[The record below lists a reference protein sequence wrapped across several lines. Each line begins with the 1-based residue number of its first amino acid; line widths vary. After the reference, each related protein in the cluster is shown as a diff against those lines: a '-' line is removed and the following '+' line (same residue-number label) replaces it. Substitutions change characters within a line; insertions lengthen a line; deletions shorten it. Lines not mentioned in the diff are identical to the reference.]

1 MAKRI
6 QETKQYMIQ
15 LTDNQLE
22 LTTKRTIMENEQMSA
37 EMAYQSHQTSSVL
50 SQNLELERRT
60 GQLKRELSLSRDTQ
74 DELSK
79 RNLVYQ
85 RAIKHLVRCYV
96 PSYTLRSS
104 GCMTAQHVCHSL
116 CAFGTWPS
124 EQAHKSCHSFNFE
137 SMQILGAF
145 SHVI

>member
-37 EMAYQSHQTSSVL
+37 EMAYQSHQTNSVL
-50 SQNLELERRT
+50 AQNYELDKRMA
-60 GQLKRELSLSRDTQ
+60 QLKRELSLSRDTQ

-85 RAIKHLVRCYV
+85 RAIKHLVRCL
-96 PSYTLRSS
+96 YTS
-104 GCMTAQHVCHSL
+104 TAAS
-116 CAFGTWPS
+116 
-124 EQAHKSCHSFNFE
+124 
-137 SMQILGAF
+137 
-145 SHVI
+145 

>member
-1 MAKRI
+1 MWKKTMAKRI

-37 EMAYQSHQTSSVL
+37 EMAYQSHQTSTVL
-50 SQNLELERRT
+50 AQNVELDKRMAHM
-60 GQLKRELSLSRDTQ
+60 KRELSLSRDTQ

-85 RAIKHLVRCYV
+85 RAIKHLVRC
-96 PSYTLRSS
+96 SACLS
-104 GCMTAQHVCHSL
+104 
-116 CAFGTWPS
+116 
-124 EQAHKSCHSFNFE
+124 
-137 SMQILGAF
+137 
-145 SHVI
+145 